1 MLCARYESSRALAA
15 PPVAWIGHCRE
26 RVIPWQLYAVPGKV
40 LCAVLPARSDSV
52 KEVWMA
58 GRALAALPDAGLIR
72 LAHVDAPERTA
83 GRIRSRAGG
92 RQ

>member
-1 MLCARYESSRALAA
+1 M
-15 PPVAWIGHCRE
+15 
-26 RVIPWQLYAVPGKV
+26 
-40 LCAVLPARSDSV
+40 D
-52 KEVWMA
+52 